1 MPATKPM
8 LLYSVQSDAWETIV
22 QKLDCRSLAALLRCA
37 KQLALLLVEMVQPIL
52 KEEHKRRE
60 KARKKRE
67 LREWLISEVGIAERF
82 VDGEHMPLYEAIGVH
97 CKDELA
103 RLAKS
108 PRFDEL
114 TGIAEFSKRR
124 ILRAFKRESMDA
136 LSLSPSVDGTAASS
150 SAPSTLVVAAPPSV
164 PMAPIDA
171 AARAVANSSQT
182 PTGDASKST
191 GKISSSGSID
201 SYCLVLT
208 QY

>member
-1 MPATKPM
+1 MPAKKPM
-8 LLYSVQSDAWETIV
+8 VLHSVQSDAWETIV
-22 QKLDCRSLAALLRCA
+22 QKLDCRSLAALLRCT

-52 KEEHKRRE
+52 EEEHKRRE

-82 VDGEHMPLYEAIGVH
+82 VDGKHMPLYEAIGVH

-124 ILRAFKRESMDA
+124 ILRAFKMPV
-136 LSLSPSVDGTAASS
+136 LYSL
-150 SAPSTLVVAAPPSV
+150 
-164 PMAPIDA
+164 
-171 AARAVANSSQT
+171 R
-182 PTGDASKST
+182 
-191 GKISSSGSID
+191 
-201 SYCLVLT
+201 
-208 QY
+208 